1 MVSSILGKSIVE
13 SRAPRAAA
21 GRGEKQ
27 PVASIA
33 CAGVV
38 AADLVFAVPRLPDK
52 PLKYRA
58 NASAL
63 VAGGCAVNAAAAVAR
78 LGGRAF
84 LMGAVGDDAFG
95 AMIRAEMAA
104 EGVDCATLTVADA
117 PTARS
122 AVLSAA
128 DGERMLVNHRDP
140 ALFAAT
146 PTIPAP
152 FPYDGAL
159 ADTRWPAG
167 AAALLTA
174 ARAAGRPGVLD
185 AEAPTDVAAAAL
197 AAASHVAFSEQGL
210 AAFTG
215 LDDARAGLAEA
226 AARLGKW
233 VCVTRGP
240 APVLIHDGAAV
251 SEAAAFAVTAV
262 DTLGAGDV
270 WHGAFALFLAEG
282 LDPARAARR
291 ANAVAALKASA
302 FGGRAALPDRARL
315 ESFMRERHAWA

>member
-1 MVSSILGKSIVE
+1 M
-13 SRAPRAAA
+13 
-21 GRGEKQ
+21 

-58 NASAL
+58 DASAL

-78 LGGRAF
+78 LGGRAH

-146 PTIPAP
+146 PVIPDP

-159 ADTRWPAG
+159 ADTRWPTG

-210 AAFTG
+210 ADFSG
-215 LDDARAGLAEA
+215 LDDARAGLIEA

-240 APVLIHDGAAV
+240 APVLICDGGAV
-251 SEAAAFAVTAV
+251 AEVAGFRVDAV

-282 LDPARAARR
+282 LDEARAVRR

-315 ESFMRERHAWA
+315 ERFMRERDAWT

>member
-1 MVSSILGKSIVE
+1 M
-13 SRAPRAAA
+13 
-21 GRGEKQ
+21 
-27 PVASIA
+27 ASIA

-185 AEAPTDVAAAAL
+185 AEAPSDVAAAAL

-210 AAFTG
+210 ADFIG
-215 LDDARAGLAEA
+215 LDDARAGLTEA

-282 LDPARAARR
+282 LDEARAVRR

>member
-1 MVSSILGKSIVE
+1 
-13 SRAPRAAA
+13 
-21 GRGEKQ
+21 
-27 PVASIA
+27 
-33 CAGVV
+33 VV

-159 ADTRWPAG
+159 PDTRWPAG

-226 AARLGKW
+226 ATRLGKW